1 MAKFK
6 LNGPSGSTASSPT
19 ESRRPKKWVVVVA
32 TLIGLLLFAYFF
44 LTSGTSEG
52 VANHSWEILWR
63 LQMAN
68 MFLGLFNLLPG
79 YPLDG
84 GHIAQAVLARFMRR
98 NRARVITGYIGVAV
112 GFLLIAL
119 GFQGGGFGFTVLVG
133 ILLIIAASQ
142 EIQSAQN
149 SRF

>member
-1 MAKFK
+1 LLA
-6 LNGPSGSTASSPT
+6 A
-19 ESRRPKKWVVVVA
+19 
-32 TLIGLLLFAYFF
+32 GLYFF
-44 LTSGTSEG
+44 LTSGTNEG

-63 LQMAN
+63 LQIAN

-84 GHIAQAVLARFMRR
+84 GHIAQAVLARYMRR

-119 GFQGGGFGFTVLVG
+119 GFQGGGLGFTVLVG

-142 EIQSAQN
+142 EIQAAQN